1 MNNTQ
6 KTIKFTY
13 LILQIRGWEDTNFP
27 LGGSLLV
34 KDILTIVAHHS
45 ISNTPLTLKQ
55 LYVMLHF
62 SEAGIRKQLRNLIS
76 QGWIDLRPSKDDG
89 RLKILFAT
97 PRLIKTIHAFELE
110 WKKLSESL

>member
-1 MNNTQ
+1 MNNNQNTN
-6 KTIKFTY
+6 KFTH
-13 LILQIRGWEDTNFP
+13 LLLQIRGWESANFP
-27 LGGSLLV
+27 FGGSLLV
-34 KDILTIVAHHS
+34 KDILTIVAHHT
-45 ISNTPLTLKQ
+45 ILNTPLTLKQ
-55 LYVMLHF
+55 LNMLLDF

-97 PRLIKTIHAFELE
+97 PRLIGTIQAFELE

>member
-1 MNNTQ
+1 MNNNQ
-6 KTIKFTY
+6 KTNKFTH
-13 LILQIRGWEDTNFP
+13 LLLQIRAWEDANFR

-34 KDILTIVAHHS
+34 KDILTIVAHHT

-55 LYVMLHF
+55 LHMLLDF

-89 RLKILFAT
+89 RLKIVFAT
-97 PRLIKTIHAFELE
+97 PRLIKTIQAFELE
-110 WKKLSESL
+110 WEKLSESL

>member
-1 MNNTQ
+1 MNNYQ
-6 KTIKFTY
+6 RNKFTH
-13 LILQIRGWEDTNFP
+13 LLLQIRAWEDANFR
-27 LGGSLLV
+27 LDGSLLV

-55 LYVMLHF
+55 LYVMLDF

-76 QGWIDLRPSKDDG
+76 QGWIDLQQSKDDG

-97 PRLIKTIHAFELE
+97 PRLIKTIQAFENE
-110 WKKLSESL
+110 WKKLSESS